1 MRFSRASKQ
10 GNVAQPLG
18 TAGVAMS
25 DLVNLISRT
34 ADGVIA
40 VDPHQRI
47 VHWNRAAEALF
58 GLEAEKA
65 LGRFCYD
72 VISLLDDSGC
82 VVCQKKCFA
91 VGAAHR
97 RELVSSR
104 ELRVR
109 NSAARDAWVS
119 VSTIMVPSGW
129 SRRVA
134 LIHLFRDVT
143 YQREMKGIMKQLRS
157 HLTDAPLPR
166 ASHAPMSPP
175 LSAPAHSL
183 TMREREVLRL
193 LSSGASTKA
202 ISEKLFISP
211 LTARNHIRNLLG
223 KLGVS
228 SRLQAIL
235 VACKQGLL

>member
-1 MRFSRASKQ
+1 LRFSHASKRK
-10 GNVAQPLG
+10 NVTAPLG

-25 DLVNLISRT
+25 DVVDLVSRT

-40 VDPHQRI
+40 VDPSQRI
-47 VHWNRAAEALF
+47 VHWNHAAEALF
-58 GLEAEKA
+58 GIEAEKA
-65 LGRFCYD
+65 LGRFCYE
-72 VISLLDDSGC
+72 VIGLLDDSGC
-82 VVCQKKCFA
+82 VICQQRCFA
-91 VGAAHR
+91 VTAARR
-97 RELVSSR
+97 RELVLSR

-109 NSAARDAWVS
+109 NSAAQDTWVS
-119 VSTIMVPSGW
+119 VSTIMVPSRW

-134 LIHLFRDVT
+134 LIHLVRDVT
-143 YQREMKGIMKQLRS
+143 YQREMKGIMEQLRS
-157 HLTDAPLPR
+157 RLTDGPPHR
-166 ASHAPMSPP
+166 ASDAPVSPC
-175 LSAPAHSL
+175 LATPANSL
-183 TMREREVLRL
+183 TTREREVLRL